1 MLPSD
6 KEQQEINEL
15 AQQFERATGAQA
27 VAAVVG
33 KADAYPD
40 IPWKAF
46 ALGAGLAALAVV
58 LDALLRP
65 GWAGIH
71 TPVRDVLAIL
81 AAGVSCALAA
91 ACLPRFARLFL
102 HRGRAAAEVRQHA
115 QGLFL
120 QRELIETDSASSG
133 FQQPDLSLTERLLF
147 GAFIFGIIGFLCG
160 CGCGR
165 GCRCR
170 FQAGF
175 FSFDKNCL
183 RNFATLGATTATQ

>member
-15 AQQFERATGAQA
+15 ARQFERATGAQA

-46 ALGAGLAALAVV
+46 ALGVGLAALAVV

-71 TPVRDVLAIL
+71 TTRARRADDSGCGRVL
-81 AAGVSCALAA
+81 C
-91 ACLPRFARLFL
+91 
-102 HRGRAAAEVRQHA
+102 
-115 QGLFL
+115 
-120 QRELIETDSASSG
+120 ASSG
-133 FQQPDLSLTERLLF
+133 VSAAICAAVSAS
-147 GAFIFGIIGFLCG
+147 GA
-160 CGCGR
+160 R
-165 GCRCR
+165 RR
-170 FQAGF
+170 
-175 FSFDKNCL
+175 
-183 RNFATLGATTATQ
+183 